1 MSPRRRSKKRPNR
14 GRATPQPLEF
24 WKAAPEMGP
33 VEPISIPHDPTAVLR
48 SLGNPPL
55 TGQGES
61 ATRHLALAVNKAA
74 QMATALAATTPLLDQ
89 DALDSSD

>member
-1 MSPRRRSKKRPNR
+1 MSPRRRSKKRSGR
-14 GRATPQPLEF
+14 GRSAPQPLEF

-33 VEPISIPHDPTAVLR
+33 IDPIRVADDPTAVLR

-55 TGQGES
+55 AGMGQD

-74 QMATALAATTPLLDQ
+74 QMAVALAATTPLLEADS
-89 DALDSSD
+89 LDDD